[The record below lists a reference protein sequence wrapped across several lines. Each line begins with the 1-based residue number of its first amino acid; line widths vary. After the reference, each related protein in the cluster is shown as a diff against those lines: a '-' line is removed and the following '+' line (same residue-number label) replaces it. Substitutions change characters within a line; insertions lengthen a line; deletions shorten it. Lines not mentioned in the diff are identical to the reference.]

1 MRPRIED
8 YIIIE
13 EAEYLLANKATV
25 REVGVVFN
33 RSKSSVHYDMR
44 KHLPKIDQTLAA
56 HVIVLLETNL
66 AERATRGGKARW
78 ERRN

>member
-25 REVGVVFN
+25 RQVATAFN
-33 RSKSSVHYDMR
+33 RSKSSIHYDMR
-44 KHLPKIDQTLAA
+44 KQLPKIDPTLAS
-56 HVIVLLETNL
+56 HVILVLETNL
-66 AERATRGGKARW
+66 AERAVRGGKARW